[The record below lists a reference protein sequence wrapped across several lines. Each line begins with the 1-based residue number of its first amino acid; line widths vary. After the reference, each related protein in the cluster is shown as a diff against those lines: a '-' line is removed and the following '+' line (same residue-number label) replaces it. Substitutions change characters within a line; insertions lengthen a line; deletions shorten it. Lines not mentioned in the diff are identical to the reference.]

1 MKILFRDDKK
11 GNIKLLIQTMDDLWH
26 LYNLVEEG
34 DLVLA
39 TTFRRDEQKTDKIR
53 PEKLEKKKIRLGIR
67 VQKIEFHDFADRLRI
82 HGTIEKGSEE
92 IGSHHT
98 LNIAVKDD
106 ISVVKEW
113 RGSQLKRIEE
123 AVESTR
129 HPLITFVSMD
139 DESALLAQM
148 HQYAIREIATIRG
161 PGSGKQFKKS
171 ETEEEYF
178 SEILDMLVSMERV
191 GILILLGP
199 GFSRKSF
206 FNYGN
211 AKSPKTF
218 QKCYSLVTGSAGM
231 AGVQEALKRGMGE
244 QVLLDSKVAS
254 ETRLVEE
261 LLSEISKEGAYA
273 YGETEVSAALDSGAV
288 RTLLVTEDSMRDE
301 HREEL
306 MRRTEDSQGEVVIVS
321 SRHEAGKKLKSLGGI
336 AALLR
341 FRIES

>member
-26 LYNLVEEG
+26 LYNLVEKG
-34 DLVLA
+34 DLVRA
-39 TTFRRDEQKTDKIR
+39 TTFRRDEHKTDKIR
-53 PEKLEKKKIRLGIR
+53 PEKMEKKKIQLGIR

-82 HGTIEKGSEE
+82 HGTIEEGSEE

-98 LNIAVKDD
+98 LNISVKND
-106 ISVVKEW
+106 ISITKEW
-113 RGSQLKRIEE
+113 KDSHLRRIED

-139 DESALLAQM
+139 DETAMLAQM

-171 ETEEEYF
+171 ETEMEYF
-178 SEILDMLVSMERV
+178 SEILNMLSSMESV
-191 GILILLGP
+191 GVLILLGP
-199 GFSRKSF
+199 GFSRKRF
-206 FNYGN
+206 LDYGR
-211 AKSPKTF
+211 ARSPKIF

-231 AGVQEALKRGMGE
+231 TGIQEALKRGMGE
-244 QVLLDSKVAS
+244 QALLDSKVAS

-273 YGETEVSAALDSGAV
+273 YGETEVHRALDSGAV

-306 MRRTEDSQGEVVIVS
+306 MRRTEDCQGEVIIVS

-341 FRIES
+341 FRVGS